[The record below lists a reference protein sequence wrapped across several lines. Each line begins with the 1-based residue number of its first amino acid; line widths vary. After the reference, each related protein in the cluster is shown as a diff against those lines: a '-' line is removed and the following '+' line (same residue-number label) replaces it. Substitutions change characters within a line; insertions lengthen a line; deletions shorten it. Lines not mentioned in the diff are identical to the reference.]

1 MHPFQGFCQLSSKV
15 NHQYYT
21 IAVHLGNTL
30 GNELLSKPSCLVL
43 TGLYTKPR
51 HINIA
56 LQGSLNVFAA
66 CHVTLLCTQQNLAYS
81 VLISSLF
88 LLTGLN

>member
-15 NHQYYT
+15 NRRYYT

-30 GNELLSKPSCLVL
+30 GKGLLSKPSCLVL

-56 LQGSLNVFAA
+56 LQGPLNVLAA
-66 CHVTLLCTQQNLAYS
+66 CHTGSFVHTAK
-81 VLISSLF
+81 SSPLSPDLF
-88 LLTGLN
+88 FIPADWS